1 MQSMF
6 RKTIPAAAV
15 AATFIL
21 AGCGAMGGGGTTP
34 AGQKVTLEGRYEVP
48 AVTTTAVGTA
58 NVEIHADHSVKVK
71 VIVSGMTP
79 TASHIHEGAAGAN
92 GGVIVP
98 LTKLGDNE
106 FISADG
112 AKLTDA
118 QYAAY
123 KAGNLYV
130 NVHSAKHPGG
140 EIRGQLRAP

>member
-1 MQSMF
+1 MQATI
-6 RKTIPAAAV
+6 RKTTFAATL

-21 AGCGAMGGGGTTP
+21 AGCATGGGGTTP
-34 AGQKVTLEGRYEVP
+34 SGQKVTLEGRYEVP
-48 AVTTTAVGTA
+48 AVDTTAVGTA
-58 NVEIHADHSVKVK
+58 NVEIHADRSVKVK

-79 TASHIHEGAAGAN
+79 TASHIHEGAPGAN
-92 GGVIVP
+92 GGVVVP

-140 EIRGQLRAP
+140 EIRGQLKAP

>member
-1 MQSMF
+1 MQAITS
-6 RKTIPAAAV
+6 KATAVLAAAL
-15 AATFIL
+15 IL
-21 AGCGAMGGGGTTP
+21 AGCATGGGTTP
-34 AGQKVTLEGRYEVP
+34 AGDKTTLEGRFEVP
-48 AVTTTAVGTA
+48 AVSTTAVGTA
-58 NVEIHADHSVKVK
+58 NVEVHADRSIKVK
-71 VIVSGMTP
+71 VIVSGMAP

-92 GGVIVP
+92 GPVVVP

-112 AKLTDA
+112 AKLTEA

-140 EIRGQLRAP
+140 EIRGQLRGR